1 MTQAAKQF
9 GAMTVS
15 HTSIESS
22 NKDSDRDIFRMRDE
36 DDEGIKNFLTGR
48 ESIQIQDEE
57 VVLAWK
63 GAQVRK
69 LTHQTKIS
77 QFEDPERNTLL
88 LDDSVVTENN

>member
-1 MTQAAKQF
+1 
-9 GAMTVS
+9 MTVS

-36 DDEGIKNFLTGR
+36 DDEGTRNFLT

-69 LTHQTKIS
+69 LTHQT
-77 QFEDPERNTLL
+77 
-88 LDDSVVTENN
+88 

>member
-36 DDEGIKNFLTGR
+36 DDEGTRNFLT

-69 LTHQTKIS
+69 LTHQT
-77 QFEDPERNTLL
+77 
-88 LDDSVVTENN
+88 